1 MKRVGFK
8 LAAMEHW
15 RESKAGKL
23 TDHHPSMEIQC
34 NLLFKVTILKKK
46 ATAEIH
52 LIAPSI
58 FQILLFQNL
67 INILKL

>member
-46 ATAEIH
+46 
-52 LIAPSI
+52 
-58 FQILLFQNL
+58 QQ
-67 INILKL
+67 LKFI